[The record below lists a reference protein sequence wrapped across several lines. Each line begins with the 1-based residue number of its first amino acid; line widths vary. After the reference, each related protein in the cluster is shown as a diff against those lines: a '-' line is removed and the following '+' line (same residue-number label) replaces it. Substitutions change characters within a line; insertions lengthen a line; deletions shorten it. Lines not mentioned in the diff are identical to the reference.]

1 MAEYLTRDILLGIS
15 SEPEATYNDMYVL
28 AADFERFQM
37 SGSTF
42 PVPDKIRFDD
52 LGKIGN
58 GTEFPT
64 YQRSGHVLPAS
75 MEVADEANTSIGAM
89 LVRRALGGA
98 DTTPAGAD
106 IIEAG
111 VAFRHKWGM
120 LNTTAG
126 RQLPSSSV
134 VYSLGGF
141 DLLWGGCVVDSLTL
155 AQTNADTPTL
165 TAGLVGSGLYK
176 DISSIS
182 PAFGTLPAIVVPN
195 YHIGAETTVE
205 FTDSGGT
212 VALVT
217 GQRIRSYTLTLNNNH
232 ITDDRRMGDPRI
244 DVTNMAKGWYVN
256 RMLHGDRTVTAE
268 FTVMVDDTLRE
279 FFDSDSDEI
288 VTGFKIKTRGYE
300 IPGTAAGNQYELSI
314 IVPKC
319 YFRTPRFVDDGGNAE
334 MTISIFPV
342 TGATYGLITAE
353 VVNSVA
359 TAIV

>member
-1 MAEYLTRDILLGIS
+1 MAEFLTRDILLAIS

-28 AADFERFQM
+28 GSEYERFQM
-37 SGSTF
+37 TGTGF

-58 GTEFPT
+58 GTEFAT
-64 YQRSGHVLPAS
+64 HQRSGHVLPAT
-75 MEVADEANTSIGAM
+75 MEVADEVNTSIGAI
-89 LVRRALGGA
+89 LLRRALGGA
-98 DTTPAGAD
+98 DVVPAGVD
-106 IIEAG
+106 ILEAG
-111 VAFRHKWGM
+111 VAFRHKFGM

-141 DLLWGGCVVDSLTL
+141 DLVWGGCVVDSLTF
-155 AQTNADTPTL
+155 AQTNADPPTL
-165 TAGLVGSGLYK
+165 TAGMVGSGLYK
-176 DISSIS
+176 DISDIS
-182 PAFGTLPAIVVPN
+182 PAFGALPAIVIPN
-195 YHIGAETTVE
+195 YHLGAETTVE
-205 FTDSGGT
+205 FTDSVGT

-217 GQRIRSYTLTLNNNH
+217 GQRIRSYTVTLNNNH

-244 DVTNMAKGWYVN
+244 NAANIKRGWYVN

-268 FTVMVDDTLRE
+268 FTIMIDATLRE
-279 FFDSDSDEI
+279 YFDSDTDDI
-288 VTGFKIKTRGYE
+288 ITGFKFTTKGYY
-300 IPGTAAGNQYELSI
+300 IGASTVNQYSMTI
-314 IVPKC
+314 IIPKC

-353 VVNSVA
+353 VVNDVA

>member
-1 MAEYLTRDILLGIS
+1 MAEYLTRDILLAIS
-15 SEPEATYNDMYVL
+15 NEPEATYNDMYVL
-28 AADFERFQM
+28 ASEYQRFQM
-37 SGSTF
+37 TGTGF

-64 YQRSGHVLPAS
+64 TQRSGHVIPAT
-75 MEVADEANTSIGAM
+75 MEIADEVNTSIGAI
-89 LVRRALGGA
+89 LLRRALGGA

-106 IIEAG
+106 ILEAG

-120 LNTTAG
+120 LNTTLG

-141 DLLWGGCVVDSLTL
+141 DLVWGGCVVDSLTF
-155 AQTNADTPTL
+155 AQTNADPPTL

-176 DISSIS
+176 DISDIA
-182 PAFGTLPAIVVPN
+182 PAFGTLPAITIPQ
-195 YHIGAETTVE
+195 YHLGAETTVE

-212 VALVT
+212 VVLTAN
-217 GQRIRSYTLTLNNNH
+217 QQIRSYTITLNNNH

-244 DVTNMAKGWYVN
+244 LASNIKKGWYVN

-268 FTVMVDDTLRE
+268 FTVMIDDTLRE
-279 FFDSDSDEI
+279 FFNSDEDEI
-288 VTGFKIKTRGYE
+288 VTGFRFTTKGYY
-300 IPGTAAGNQYELSI
+300 IGASTTNQYQMTI

-353 VVNSVA
+353 VVNGVA